1 MYELEIERLERANND
16 QNQNNS
22 KNYILIQPDK
32 STDLHNQNFCS
43 DKVQNAAIINLI
55 SQINNENPVTHNS
68 TIDLALKEKFF
79 LTNQSETNNT
89 KTNKNYFNKELV
101 SLNVIILR

>member
-1 MYELEIERLERANND
+1 MYELEIERLERVNND

-32 STDLHNQNFCS
+32 STDLHFQKFCS
-43 DKVQNAAIINLI
+43 DKVQNADIINFI

-68 TIDLALKEKFF
+68 TVDFALKEKFF
-79 LTNQSETNNT
+79 QTNQCETNNT

-101 SLNVIILR
+101 SLNGIILR